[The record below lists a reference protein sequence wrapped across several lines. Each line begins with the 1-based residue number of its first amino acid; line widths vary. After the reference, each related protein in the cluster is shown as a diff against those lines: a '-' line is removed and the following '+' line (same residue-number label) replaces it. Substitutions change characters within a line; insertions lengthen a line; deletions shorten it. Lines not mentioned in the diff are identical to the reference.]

1 MKNQSI
7 VVIIGLAVLVIGA
20 VSYSFGTSKSPGN
33 SMGMNMDMDMDTQED
48 IPAGM
53 HRMPDGSLM
62 GNPTSPTSESNSGMG
77 MMGGMDHSAMMVKS
91 EREFLEG
98 MLPHHQEAV
107 DTAKEVIARGGST
120 PEIKKLA
127 EDIVVAQEKEIAM
140 MKSWYQSWYGEA
152 YVADPQA
159 YEPMMRDLST
169 LSGAALDKVFL
180 EDMVMH
186 HMGAVMM
193 AQSVQPYIE
202 HKEITDL
209 SKAIV
214 ETQTEEIQLMKK
226 LLTGL

>member
-7 VVIIGLAVLVIGA
+7 VVIIGLAVLVVGA
-20 VSYSFGTSKSPGN
+20 IAYSFTNTAPQDKSM
-33 SMGMNMDMDMDTQED
+33 SMNMGSQDDV
-48 IPAGM
+48 PAGM

-62 GNPTSPTSESNSGMG
+62 GNPTSPTSKSDSGMG
-77 MMGGMDHSAMMVKS
+77 MMGGMDHSMMMVKS

-98 MLPHHQEAV
+98 MIPHHQEAV

-140 MKSWYQSWYGEA
+140 MKEWYQSWYGEA
-152 YVADPQA
+152 YVAKA
-159 YEPMMRDLST
+159 ETYTPMMRDLSK

-186 HMGAVMM
+186 HEGALMM

-202 HKEITDL
+202 TKEITDL
-209 SKAIV
+209 TKAIM
-214 ETQTEEIQLMKK
+214 ETQTEEIETMRELIK
-226 LLTGL
+226 GL